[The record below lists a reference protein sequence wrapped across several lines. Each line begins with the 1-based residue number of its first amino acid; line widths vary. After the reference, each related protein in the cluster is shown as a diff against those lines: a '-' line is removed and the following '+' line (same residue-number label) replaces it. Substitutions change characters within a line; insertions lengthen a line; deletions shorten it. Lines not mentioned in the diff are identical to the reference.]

1 MKHMEKKQWELNI
14 FGDEFNSTSKE
25 RVRQHLKGRGMS
37 DENASAEENS
47 RELCGP
53 DHSEQGCLEL
63 GDLWNI

>member
-1 MKHMEKKQWELNI
+1 
-14 FGDEFNSTSKE
+14 
-25 RVRQHLKGRGMS
+25 MS

-63 GDLWNI
+63 GESVEYIKSGCKI